1 MNQYPLGST
10 SVYKDSTEA
19 HGDPKYL
26 KLNGQIRAVN
36 HLYLLLN

>member
-1 MNQYPLGST
+1 MNQYLLGSP

-26 KLNGQIRAVN
+26 KLNDQIKAEN
-36 HLYLLLN
+36 HLHLLLN